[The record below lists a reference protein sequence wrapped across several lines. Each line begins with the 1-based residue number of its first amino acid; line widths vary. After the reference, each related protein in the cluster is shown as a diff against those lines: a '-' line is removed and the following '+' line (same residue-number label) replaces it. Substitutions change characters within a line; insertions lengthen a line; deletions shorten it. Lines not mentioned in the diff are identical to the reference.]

1 MPSSHPCLRLLLLA
15 VLALPQCLAH
25 TQHSPAL
32 NLSAIQHTV
41 RQLQLLS
48 LEKEGLDAWSAALT
62 EHHAQ
67 ERALRTGSRHL
78 QAIDTSSYVTAD
90 GAWVLTKDDKDWVS
104 DPFCCS

>member
-1 MPSSHPCLRLLLLA
+1 MPSSHPYLRLLLLT

-25 TQHSPAL
+25 TQHSPAF

-41 RQLQLLS
+41 RQLQHLS
-48 LEKEGLDAWSAALT
+48 LEKEGIDAWSAALT

-67 ERALRTGSRHL
+67 QRALRTGSRHL
-78 QAIDTSSYVTAD
+78 QATNMSTYVTAE
-90 GAWVLTKDDKDWVS
+90 GAWVLSQEDKDWVG